1 MDPASRLLSN
11 VLPTLLARAPL
22 TSDKVEFVW
31 RTVVGSAMA
40 RATRVRLLESGT
52 LLVRVHDPNW
62 RREVE
67 GAFSIIL
74 PRLKPLLGPEAVHRI
89 TLATEQDQHVG
100 T

>member
-1 MDPASRLLSN
+1 MDPASRLLST

-22 TSDKVEFVW
+22 TSDKVEFAW

-52 LLVRVHDPNW
+52 LVVRVHDPNW

-67 GAFSIIL
+67 GAFTLIL
-74 PRLKPLLGPEAVHRI
+74 PRLEPLLGPQAVRRI
-89 TLATEQDQHVG
+89 TLASEQDQHVG

>member
-1 MDPASRLLSN
+1 MDSASRLLST
-11 VLPTLLARAPL
+11 VLPALLARAPL
-22 TSDKVEFVW
+22 TSEKVEFAW

-67 GAFSIIL
+67 GAFPVIL
-74 PRLKPLLGPEAVHRI
+74 PRLRPLLGTGAVSRMTI
-89 TLATEQDQHVG
+89 ATEQDQP
-100 T
+100 